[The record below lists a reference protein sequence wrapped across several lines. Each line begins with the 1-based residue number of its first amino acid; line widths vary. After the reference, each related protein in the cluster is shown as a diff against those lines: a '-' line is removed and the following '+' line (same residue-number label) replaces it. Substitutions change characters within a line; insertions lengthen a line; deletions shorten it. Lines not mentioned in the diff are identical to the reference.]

1 MQLIAPRC
9 VPELDSGFRPAVL
22 THRAF
27 HDAVTSLETSQPAL
41 IALEQ
46 ADGSVFHHR
55 LTLPPDGH
63 PLAVDAIPLVERLVK
78 FLLWS
83 RGAYRIYFA
92 GPEAIASALTRY
104 YRDDPRGQFDA
115 EIMGARIYEHPL
127 EIRHVAMD
135 AIPPEKAS
143 SRALGRHVDGCR
155 IGFDLGA
162 SDRKVAAVR
171 DGEPVFSE
179 EVEWNPTQQSDPQW
193 HIDQI
198 MDSLKRAAEHLP
210 RVDAIGGSAAGV
222 YVNNR
227 VKVASLFRAVPPET
241 FESRVKDIFLEL
253 QRMWH
258 GIPFDVVNDGE
269 VTALA
274 GSMSLNTDGMLGIA
288 MGSSEA
294 VGFVNRDG
302 NITSWLNELAFAP
315 VDYQP
320 GAPVDEWSGDRGCGA
335 LYFSQQ
341 AVGRLV
347 SPAGLTEIDAALP
360 LPDKLKQVQEHMA
373 AGDERA
379 ARIYRT
385 IGVYL
390 GYSVAHYADFYA
402 MDNVLVLGRVT
413 TGDGGAVLLEQ
424 AREVLKTEFPELHE
438 RLRFHI
444 PDEKDKRH
452 GQAVAAASLPTLN
465 ASVT

>member
-1 MQLIAPRC
+1 MQLITPRC
-9 VPELDSGFRPAVL
+9 IPELDSGFRPAVL
-22 THRAF
+22 TPRAF
-27 HDAVTSLETSQPAL
+27 RDAVASCGSSEPAL

-55 LTLPPDGH
+55 LALPPDDH
-63 PLAVDAIPLVERLVK
+63 PLAPDAIPLVERLVK

-92 GPEAIASALTRY
+92 GPSAIADALTRY
-104 YRDDPRGQFDA
+104 YQDDPRGQFDSD
-115 EIMGARIYEHPL
+115 IMGNRIYDHPF
-127 EIRHVAMD
+127 EIRHVSMD
-135 AIPPEKAS
+135 AIPAEKAS
-143 SRALGRHVDGCR
+143 SRTLGRNLDGCR

-162 SDRKVAAVR
+162 SDRKVAAVLN
-171 DGEPVFSE
+171 GEPVFSE
-179 EVEWNPTQQSDPQW
+179 EIEWNPTQQSDPQW
-193 HIDQI
+193 HVDQI
-198 MDSLKRAAEHLP
+198 MDSLRRAAEYLP
-210 RVDAIGGSAAGV
+210 RVDAIGGSSAGV

-241 FESRVKDIFLEL
+241 FKSRVKDIFLEL
-253 QRMWH
+253 QRMWN
-258 GIPFDVVNDGE
+258 GIPFEVVNDGE

-320 GAPVDEWSGDRGCGA
+320 DAPVDEWSGDRGCGA

-341 AVGRLV
+341 AVGRLI
-347 SPAGLTEIDAALP
+347 SPAGLTEIDETLP
-360 LPDKLKQVQEHMA
+360 LPEKLKQVQQLMA

-385 IGVYL
+385 IGVYF
-390 GYSVAHYADFYA
+390 GYSVAHYADFYE
-402 MDNVLVLGRVT
+402 MDNTLVLGRVT
-413 TGDGGAVLLEQ
+413 SGDGGAILLDQ
-424 AREVLKTEFPELHE
+424 ARAVLKTEFPDLHE

-452 GQAVAAASLPTLN
+452 GQAVAAASLPVIN
-465 ASVT
+465 PSSS